1 MRVLTLLVIKI
12 ILICNIFADDHP
24 YITTKTPITLLS
36 ANDGETAP
44 FELTTP
50 EGLADW
56 VLKRKDSFTV
66 IQLGPDHPPHIKTID
81 LLDISRELAAKTRF
95 SFAEKKKPTICYH
108 YHTIFGAK
116 D

>member
-1 MRVLTLLVIKI
+1 MIILTLLVIKI

-50 EGLADW
+50 EA
-56 VLKRKDSFTV
+56 
-66 IQLGPDHPPHIKTID
+66 
-81 LLDISRELAAKTRF
+81 
-95 SFAEKKKPTICYH
+95 
-108 YHTIFGAK
+108 
-116 D
+116 

>member
-56 VLKRKDSFTV
+56 VLKRKDSF
-66 IQLGPDHPPHIKTID
+66 
-81 LLDISRELAAKTRF
+81 LLSNLVLTTLLILKRYMTELL
-95 SFAEKKKPTICYH
+95 
-108 YHTIFGAK
+108 
-116 D
+116 